1 MAQPSYLKMD
11 PVRDHETIVKWMVVD
26 TWAFDLVRSIELA
39 LLKTFSVPSIAK
51 ILVDSRE
58 FLDHTQK
65 RYDDTDLLLSMFIER
80 GYTSVEGREAIR
92 RINRMHAVHP
102 ITNDQMLYVLSTFVI
117 DPIIWMSSYGWRPLM
132 PVEEQALFHFWIAV
146 GKLMG
151 ITDLFTDLEAM
162 RAYHTRYEAECMVY
176 SDNNLMLY
184 KGVVP
189 TVARNL
195 PFPLS
200 ILTAKLLPAIMSP
213 RMCAAFGITPAG
225 KFIRLIVEYALR
237 TRGRIDQLLPRK
249 PHWRLAMKR
258 RTYPNGFTIKELGVS
273 NRPKLASCPVRH
285 IHRPTQDHTADL
297 SA

>member
-39 LLKTFSVPSIAK
+39 LLKTFTIPSIAK

-58 FLDHTQK
+58 FLDRTQK
-65 RYDDTDLLLSMFIER
+65 RYDDTDLLLSLFIER
-80 GYTSVEGREAIR
+80 GYTSIEGREAIR

-102 ITNDQMLYVLSTFVI
+102 ITNDQMLYVLATFVI
-117 DPIIWMSSYGWRPLM
+117 DPIIWIAEFGWRPLK

-151 ITDLFTDLEAM
+151 IQELFTSLDEM
-162 RAYHTRYEAECMVY
+162 RAYHTRYESERMVY
-176 SDNNLMLY
+176 SDNNHALY
-184 KGVVP
+184 KSVVP
-189 TVARNL
+189 TVAKNL

-200 ILTAKLLPAIMSP
+200 LTAAKILPAIMSP
-213 RMCAAFGITPAG
+213 RMCRAFAITPAG
-225 KFIRLIVEYALR
+225 KLTRLLVRCALQA
-237 TRGRIDQLLPRK
+237 RGHLEQLLPRR
-249 PHWRLAMKR
+249 PHWRLEMKR
-258 RTYPNGFTIKELGVS
+258 RTYPSGFTIKELGVGGHP
-273 NRPKLASCPVRH
+273 RMTGCPVRH
-285 IHRPTQDHTADL
+285 LNTKPQDVTTDV